1 MDLIIERLLDA
12 TRVRPSAVTEG
23 GLGAGAWP
31 RAEPAKQ
38 PAKQPSSLR
47 PDAPVFSGNITQH
60 VLHSHETVV
69 LGEQLN
75 GRPVSSTVYSQGVE
89 NSRL

>member
-1 MDLIIERLLDA
+1 MKMA
-12 TRVRPSAVTEG
+12 RVISTVAPRPGV
-23 GLGAGAWP
+23 P
-31 RAEPAKQ
+31 VDKY
-38 PAKQPSSLR
+38 KQPSSLR
-47 PDAPVFSGNITQH
+47 PDAPVFSGNLTQH